1 MRTLWQ
7 DLRFALRTFRANPG
21 FAAIAIL
28 TLALGVGANAAIF
41 GMINSI
47 FLRPLDVKD
56 PAQITVL
63 TFQHGRGHENQSIS
77 YQEFQDIQQQ
87 PDSPFSGVMGWEL
100 SSLGLRVNGKNFALI
115 ANYVPAGFFDT
126 LGIQPAAGRL
136 LFASEGKTVG
146 ADPVIVLSYRFWSA
160 RLGSDPSV
168 IGSKVLVNG
177 HPFTVVGVTPKDFH
191 GLSPFLDMQAYVPY
205 AMGVTLGA
213 PQDLLTNVKHD
224 NVHPLARLKPGVT
237 LNQARAALA
246 VEGTRL
252 GVKFPE
258 IDKDLSIAIYP
269 ELLARPDPAS
279 ASGVILASQMFLG
292 LAILVLLLACANVA
306 NLLLVR
312 ATIRHREVAIRIAL
326 GGTKS
331 RILRLLLTESVMLAL
346 AGGLGGVFLGWWGA
360 HAVGSIDLHTSLPL
374 AIDLSFDWRVFTYS
388 FFAALLTG
396 IIVGI
401 VPAFRASRTSLM
413 ETLRESG
420 RAVAAGR
427 HRLRGALVTAQVAGS
442 LMLLII
448 AALFIR
454 SMRNAQHVDLG
465 FKPDGLVNMTMDPSG
480 IGYDVTQTQ
489 QFFDDMLARV
499 RALPGVQSASVAF
512 AVPLG
517 YYNSVST
524 PIILGYTPPKGEGAP
539 MMYDNY
545 ISGGYFANV
554 GISMIRGRDFNSGD
568 TREAMRVA
576 IVNRAFADKFWP
588 GQEAIGRE
596 FHLKDDTKQRPVQIV
611 GIVENSRYDDLQ
623 GPIQPFLYLAFSQV
637 EDNKIPIR
645 TLQVR
650 VAGKNPEGIVPSVEQ
665 VIAGLAPTLP
675 VFNVQTMTQGLYTL
689 NGFLIYRLGAALA
702 AVMGLLGL
710 ALAIVGVYGVV
721 SYATSQRTHEI
732 GIRMALGA
740 QRDQILRLVFRQG
753 LVITAIG
760 IVVGLLLATA
770 VGRVVGQFLVGVA
783 GTDPISFASVSLIL
797 AGVALFACWIPARR
811 AMRVDPAI
819 ALRHE

>member
-7 DLRFALRTFRANPG
+7 DVRFALRTFRANPG

-63 TFQHGRGHENQSIS
+63 TFQHGRGHELQSIS
-77 YQEFQDIQQQ
+77 YQEYQDLQQQ
-87 PDSPFSGVMGWEL
+87 PDSPFSGLMGWEIG
-100 SSLGLRVNGKNFALI
+100 SVGLRVNGSNFALL
-115 ANYVPAGFFDT
+115 ANYVPAGFFDV

-136 LFASEGKTVG
+136 LFASEGKTPG

-191 GLSPFLDMQAYVPY
+191 GLSPFLDMQAYLPL
-205 AMGVTLGA
+205 AMDVTLGGA
-213 PQDLLTNVKHD
+213 PDLLTNVKND
-224 NVHPLARLKPGVT
+224 NIHPLARLKPGVT
-237 LNQARAALA
+237 LNQARASLA
-246 VEGTRL
+246 VEATRL
-252 GVKFPE
+252 AAKFPE
-258 IDKDLSIAIYP
+258 IDKDLVIAIYP

-279 ASGVILASQMFLG
+279 ASSVILASQMFLG

-346 AGGLGGVFLGWWGA
+346 AGGIGGVILGSWGA
-360 HAVGSIDLHTSLPL
+360 HSIGSIDLHTSLPL
-374 AIDLSFDWRVFTYS
+374 TIDFSFDWRVFTYS

-396 IIVGI
+396 VIVGI

-454 SMRNAQHVDLG
+454 SMRNAQRVDLG
-465 FKPDGLVNMTMDPSG
+465 FKPDGLVNLTMDPSG
-480 IGYDVTQTQ
+480 IGYDATQTQ
-489 QFFDDMLARV
+489 QFFDDVLARV
-499 RALPGVQSASVAF
+499 RALPGVQSASTAF

-517 YYNSVST
+517 YYNAVTS
-524 PIILGYTPPKGEGAP
+524 PIIPGYTPPKGEGAP
-539 MMYDNY
+539 LMYNNY
-545 ISGGYFANV
+545 LSAGYFANM
-554 GISMIRGRDFNSGD
+554 GIPIVRGRDFNSGD
-568 TREAMRVA
+568 TKDSMRAA
-576 IVNRAFADKFWP
+576 IVNRAFAEKFWP

-623 GPIQPFLYLAFSQV
+623 GAIEPFLYLAFSQRD
-637 EDNKIPIR
+637 DNKIPIR

-650 VAGKNPEGIVPSVEQ
+650 VAGNNPEGIVPSVEQ

-675 VFNVQTMTQGLYTL
+675 VFNVQTMAQGLYTL

-753 LVITAIG
+753 LFITGIG

-783 GTDPISFASVSLIL
+783 GTDPLSFVSVSAVL
-797 AGVALFACWIPARR
+797 AAVALFACWIPARR